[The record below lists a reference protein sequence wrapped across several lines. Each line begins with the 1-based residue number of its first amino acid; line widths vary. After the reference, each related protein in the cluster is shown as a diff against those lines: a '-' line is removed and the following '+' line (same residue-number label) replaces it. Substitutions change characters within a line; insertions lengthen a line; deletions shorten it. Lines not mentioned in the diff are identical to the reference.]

1 MTVDLSVVVPCYNEI
16 EVLDALRHRITE
28 VCEAHVDGTSEVI
41 LVDDGSSDGTREAIV
56 AITAEDGRFAG
67 VLLSRNF
74 GHQIALS
81 AGLRYATGKRILILD
96 ADLQDPPE
104 LLPRM
109 MALMDAGNDVVYG
122 KRISRKGETAFK
134 KASSSMFYRLLNRLS
149 EVDIPRDTG
158 DFRLMS
164 RRALDVLNAMP
175 EQHRFI
181 RGMVSWIGFRQA
193 AIEYHRDER
202 FAGETKYP
210 LRRMLRL
217 TMDALTGF
225 SIVPLRLA
233 SWLGLI
239 TAALSVP
246 LLIYIAVSWLSGD
259 TVEGWVS
266 LSGIIVLFGSI
277 QLIVIGIIG
286 EYVGRM
292 YVQAKN
298 RPLFIVEE
306 FARQS
311 SEQDGAHHPVVPV
324 PTHMR

>member
-1 MTVDLSVVVPCYNEI
+1 
-16 EVLDALRHRITE
+16 
-28 VCEAHVDGTSEVI
+28 
-41 LVDDGSSDGTREAIV
+41 V
-56 AITAEDGRFAG
+56 AIAQEDDRFAG
-67 VLLSRNF
+67 LLLSRNF

-81 AGLRYATGKRILILD
+81 AGLHYASGARILILD

-134 KASSSMFYRLLNRLS
+134 KTTASLFYSLLNRLS
-149 EVDIPRDTG
+149 EVEIPRDTG

-181 RGMVSWIGFRQA
+181 RGMVSWIGFQQT

-217 TMDALTGF
+217 TVDALTSF

-246 LLIYIAVSWLSGD
+246 LLIYIIVSWLSGN
-259 TVEGWVS
+259 VVQGWVS
-266 LSGIIVLFGSI
+266 LSGIVVLFGGI
-277 QLIVIGIIG
+277 QLIVVGIIG

-292 YVQAKN
+292 YIQSKN
-298 RPLFIVEE
+298 RPLFLVDS
-306 FARQS
+306 FVRRTDPAAA
-311 SEQDGAHHPVVPV
+311 GAEPVAKLG
-324 PTHMR
+324 R